1 MSNMARI
8 REDAK
13 KLNPIDDALFMVMAE
28 EKSFCQE
35 ILRVILDDDKLI
47 VVQHIPQKTLKNL
60 QGRSCILDLECIL
73 GDGRHAGVEVQ
84 KVNDDDHQRR
94 IRYDGSLLTT
104 NIAEPGSKFQEVP
117 DVIMVFISKF
127 DIFAGGHPLYHV
139 DRVIRELNKR
149 TDNGLQE
156 IYVNAAVDNDS
167 DVARLMKVFKDDEAY
182 DDEKFPSTSECKRR
196 FKTTEEGVSKVCEIT
211 KKYWNEG
218 WEKGMAKGMAKGRE
232 EGREEGRTEGT
243 MNTLMELVKENM
255 LSIKDAAKK
264 AGMTEAAFKKMAML

>member
-1 MSNMARI
+1 MSNKARI

-28 EKSFCQE
+28 EKDFCQE
-35 ILRVILDDDKLI
+35 ILRVILADDKLI
-47 VVQHIPQKTLKNL
+47 VARHIPQKTLKNL
-60 QGRSCILDLECIL
+60 QGRSCVLDLECIL
-73 GDGRHAGVEVQ
+73 GSGDHVGVEVQ

-94 IRYDGSLLTT
+94 LRYDGSLLTAS
-104 NIAEPGSKFQEVP
+104 IVEPGSKFQEIP

-127 DIFAGGHPLYHV
+127 DIFAGGYPLYHV
-139 DRVIRELNKR
+139 DRVIRELNRR
-149 TDNGLQE
+149 TDNGLTE

-167 DVARLMKVFKDDEAY
+167 DVARLMKVFNEDEAY

-196 FKTTEEGVSKVCEIT
+196 FKTTEEGVSRMCEIIE
-211 KKYWNEG
+211 KYRNEG
-218 WEKGMAKGMAKGRE
+218 REEGRA

-243 MNTLMELVKENM
+243 MNTLMELVKKKV
-255 LSIKDAAKK
+255 LSIKDAAEQ

>member
-1 MSNMARI
+1 MPMSNKARI

-47 VVQHIPQKTLKNL
+47 VTRHIPQKPLRNL
-60 QGRSCILDLECIL
+60 QGRSCVLDLECIL
-73 GDGRHAGVEVQ
+73 GNGNHVGVEVQ

-94 IRYDGSLLTT
+94 IRYDSSLLTA
-104 NIAEPGSKFQEVP
+104 NIAEPGSKFQEIP

-127 DIFAGGHPLYHV
+127 DIFAGGCPLYHV

-149 TDNGLQE
+149 TDNGLTE

-167 DVARLMKVFKDDEAY
+167 DVARLMKIFNDDDAY

-196 FKTTEEGVSKVCEIT
+196 FKTTEEGVSRMCEIIE
-211 KKYWNEG
+211 KYRN
-218 WEKGMAKGMAKGRE
+218 
-232 EGREEGRTEGT
+232 EGREEGRAAGRAEGR
-243 MNTLMELVKENM
+243 MNTLMELAKKNI
-255 LSIKDAAKK
+255 LSIKDAAEQ